1 MRFRV
6 RDYAAEAEAC
16 QLPRSPAHYHP
27 LPIPRSPSQTPSPP
41 SPPGQIGASS
51 LAAHPIAESPL
62 HQSDRKAIEK
72 ANALDDPLRHPL
84 QEASESEHEDVA
96 ECAPEESRNEYSEAV
111 KVVKK
116 EWIALKRSLLQKS
129 SISKIPVRLMPDA
142 IQRTSKGRSLMTM
155 HLEEIEDPQK
165 ASEEEH
171 EYVTHQQYVSR
182 LNELK
187 DEISKAWQA
196 DDRVTALKLSI
207 KVAKLLMDTSVLSFY
222 PTLFMLVT
230 DVLDT
235 LGDLVWERIK
245 RKAEYDDDGNVLT
258 SLPERFDA
266 VHVRPEARDTC
277 HNWFAKIGSIRE
289 LLPRIYLELAILHCR
304 RFLESNFIS
313 NVERLTMM
321 IRGVTDPLAS
331 AYCRTYMVR
340 CAQALLPSD
349 SGFIIISLNDLCTIL
364 RPIALGN
371 ENFYSSSEKRK
382 LVLSLLEPT
391 IEWIMKCLFRSSSQT
406 LHLITD
412 MFGLPKNES
421 KASKYPFVSMV
432 LYYFLKEFPSEAF
445 PLVALDIPDLIED
458 CKDTSKDQWLN
469 YRLFGSKLFESSHPS
484 NCHYLILEKVFKV
497 VCHYD
502 ERYEYLEVADV
513 YLDFILQHN
522 LESHLDM
529 ILEEISV
536 RAEKNK
542 FSGKELACIESIML
556 KLVNHFTKLENLL
569 ALRHF
574 IHILDATRG
583 STCGTICTSILDR
596 VVRISCI
603 KEPAEIQFLFQIS
616 RTVYDKM
623 ERSNFDNDQ
632 YDSLIARFIQLVDF
646 GSDLEEHLNFLVD
659 CRAAFGRTD
668 QLLDTIIHS
677 SNLLAIR
684 AMKMAGNYS
693 ISFVKACLAFTEVT
707 IPAIMDDL
715 RRINLSIE
723 TAEIA
728 LQHDLLSQ
736 TEGLINVAIGSFDSL
751 DPKNGCYSIFD
762 AERFASSVQCLCS
775 LLIMVPVLSG
785 DGVST
790 LLRRLMDITNSM
802 LWMTSRSR
810 SRLLFAIVSV
820 AATVSQRRLPYHVIS
835 DGVVGDDLLYLGG
848 ASFLSQLHEVCD
860 SAVRSILDT
869 VGKESNAVA
878 RGYIALEAC
887 CCLLFAFQVADVS
900 HTCHQLIDIAKSI
913 LPENNSYLQSA
924 VTLLDGH
931 GNCSPVNT
939 CA

>member
-6 RDYAAEAEAC
+6 RDYAAEAESC
-16 QLPRSPAHYHP
+16 QLPRFPALHHP
-27 LPIPRSPSQTPSPP
+27 LPIPCSPPPVPSPP
-41 SPPGQIGASS
+41 PPPPPGQIGESS
-51 LAAHPIAESPL
+51 SAAHPIAQSPL
-62 HQSDRKAIEK
+62 HESDREEIEK

-84 QEASESEHEDVA
+84 RDAFASKHENVA
-96 ECAPEESRNEYSEAV
+96 EYVSEGSTYSEAV

-116 EWIALKRSLLQKS
+116 EWITLKRCLLQKS
-129 SISKIPVRLMPDA
+129 SISKIPIRLMPDV
-142 IQRTSKGRSLMTM
+142 IQRISKGRSLRTM

-165 ASEEEH
+165 ASEEEL

-207 KVAKLLMDTSVLSFY
+207 KVGKLLMDTSGLSFY

-245 RKAEYDDDGNVLT
+245 RKAEYDDDGNFLA

-266 VHVRPEARDTC
+266 VHVRTEARDTC
-277 HNWFAKIGSIRE
+277 RNWFAKIGGVRE

-304 RFLESNFIS
+304 LFLEGNLIS

-321 IRGVTDPLAS
+321 IRGVADPLAS

-349 SGFIIISLNDLCTIL
+349 SGFIITSLNDLCTL
-364 RPIALGN
+364 MRPIALGN
-371 ENFYSSSEKRK
+371 ESFYGSSEKRK
-382 LVLSLLEPT
+382 LVVALLEPT
-391 IEWIMKCLFRSSSQT
+391 IEWMMKCLFRSASQSEQK
-406 LHLITD
+406 LHLITEK
-412 MFGLPKNES
+412 FGLPKSIS
-421 KASKYPFVSMV
+421 KASNYPCVSMV
-432 LYYFLKEFPSEAF
+432 LYYFLRELPSEAF

-458 CKDTSKDQWLN
+458 CKDTSLDQWLN
-469 YRLFGSKLFESSHPS
+469 YRLLGSKLCESSHPS
-484 NCHYLILEKVFKV
+484 DCHYLILEKVFKV
-497 VCHYD
+497 ACHYD
-502 ERYEYLEVADV
+502 ECYEYLEVADV
-513 YLDFILQHN
+513 YLDFILQHDMG
-522 LESHLDM
+522 SHLNM
-529 ILEEISV
+529 ILDEISV

-542 FSGKELACIESIML
+542 FTEKEITCIESIML
-556 KLVNHFTKLENLL
+556 KLVNHFTELEDLL

-574 IHILDATRG
+574 MHILDATYG
-583 STCGTICTSILDR
+583 SACRTICTCILGR

-603 KEPAEIQFLFQIS
+603 QEPAEIQFLFQIS
-616 RTVYDKM
+616 RTLYDKM
-623 ERSNFDNDQ
+623 ERSSFDNDQ

-646 GSDLEEHLNFLVD
+646 GSDVEEHLNFLID

-677 SNLLAIR
+677 CNCLAVR
-684 AMKMAGNYS
+684 AMKVAGNHS
-693 ISFVKACLAFTEVT
+693 VGFVKACLAFTEVT

-736 TEGLINVAIGSFDSL
+736 TEGLIDVAIGSFDRL
-751 DPKNGCYSIFD
+751 DPKSGCCSIFD
-762 AERFASSVQCLCS
+762 AERLTSSFQCLCS
-775 LLIMVPVLSG
+775 FLIMVPVVTG
-785 DGVST
+785 DGICSF
-790 LLRRLMDITNSM
+790 LRRLMDITNSM
-802 LWMTSRSR
+802 LWVTPTLR

-835 DGVVGDDLLYLGG
+835 DGIVGDDLLYLGG
-848 ASFLSQLHEVCD
+848 ISFLNKLHEVCD

-869 VGKESNAVA
+869 IERESNTAA

-887 CCLLFAFQVADVS
+887 FCLLSAFQVTDVS
-900 HTCHQLIDIAKSI
+900 HICCQLIDIAKSS

-924 VTLLDGH
+924 VSVLDRH
-931 GNCSPVNT
+931 ET
-939 CA
+939 YF